1 MLGAG
6 WEEAV
11 VRWANGFAGRSAVLD
26 TVMAQLSHGW
36 WPFVLVAIAV
46 AYWLWRERR
55 RGLYALATLAVGI
68 GLADFI
74 GSQIKHLVG
83 RPRPCSALE
92 GLHRIAG
99 CGEAF
104 SMPSNH
110 VLNLAV
116 ATGFLQVLHP
126 RLGWILWPLLAI
138 QAFSRLYVGAHY
150 PTDALAGA
158 VLGVAIGAALGVGFR
173 RAIARERRPA
183 AGPPTP
189 SRRETTGLAAG
200 PSTQGR

>member
-11 VRWANGFAGRSAVLD
+11 VRWANGFAGRSAALD

-36 WPFVLVAIAV
+36 WPFLLVAIAV

-55 RGLYALATLAVGI
+55 RGLYEFATLAVGI

-74 GSQIKHLVG
+74 GSRIKHLVG
-83 RPRPCSALE
+83 RPRPCSTLE
-92 GLHRIAG
+92 GLHPIAG

-116 ATGFLQVLHP
+116 AAGFLQVLYP
-126 RLGWILWPLLAI
+126 RSGWILWPLLAI

-158 VLGVAIGAALGVGFR
+158 VLGVAIGAALGIGFR
-173 RAIARERRPA
+173 RAVRRERPRAGQPA
-183 AGPPTP
+183 PDPRAGDV
-189 SRRETTGLAAG
+189 GHA
-200 PSTQGR
+200 

>member
-1 MLGAG
+1 MSGSG

-11 VRWANGFAGRSAVLD
+11 VRWANGFAGRSAFLD
-26 TVMAQLSHGW
+26 GLMAQLSHGW
-36 WPFVLVAIAV
+36 SPFVLVAFAV

-55 RGLYALATLAVGI
+55 RGLYAFATLALGI

-74 GSQIKHLVG
+74 GSRIKHLVG

-92 GLHRIAG
+92 GLHGIAG
-99 CGEAF
+99 CGDAF

-116 ATGFLQVLHP
+116 AAGFLQVLHP
-126 RLGWILWPLLAI
+126 RVGWVLWPLLVI

-158 VLGVAIGAALGVGFR
+158 ALGVALGAALGMAFR
-173 RAIARERRPA
+173 RSSAREPRSVE
-183 AGPPTP
+183 PT
-189 SRRETTGLAAG
+189 SATRSEASGLTAE
-200 PSTQGR
+200 P